1 MPPRLRLAILAAA
14 AAVLA
19 VIMGL
24 KVANESYFLGGII
37 FCGLLWLVAE
47 RLHGPLPDAWVL
59 AALLVGYIV
68 GNRGFAQLFLLPN
81 FPLLPAEAGLLVCT
95 PMLIFRMA
103 FKQAAALRRDG
114 LNLAILA
121 WMLLGAARLP
131 FDLHQYGFV
140 ALRDSAMVY
149 YACFFFIAQA
159 FCRHDASRSLLRR
172 AMQFAFLLLP
182 VVSVALSLAPEF
194 FLTMF
199 TWRGVP
205 LIYHKGDLVATYLAS
220 GFFLFWAMRETGAHR
235 AWLIPAA
242 VCLLMSPTVGS
253 PRAAMFSTA
262 MVTIIW
268 LLARRLRLLLFQ
280 VGVVTAGLATVLLVW
295 VFHENKDLRET
306 TAYSVYEHAI
316 SIVDFEGKGT
326 YLHAETGDPGNNGQG
341 GSVLPNIPG
350 EFSFKL
356 GGAGDLVVVDHPPGH
371 DAGFVGA
378 LPVIAQ
384 PAAMAALTLDGRI
397 TAHPTFCPGVIGM
410 ARAQDADSA
419 NSQFFLMRQARDNL
433 DEHYA
438 AFGRVIVGE
447 DVVRAIKVGEPPSDP
462 QDRMTRVQMLA
473 DIPEG
478 VRPSVK
484 VVDTK
489 SAYFADLVNN
499 IRVKAGDDF
508 SLCDVEI
515 AGQAK

>member
-1 MPPRLRLAILAAA
+1 MNRI
-14 AAVLA
+14 VLA
-19 VIMGL
+19 LGLALALSAPAASQPKPKLVKLPPPAWRSVDAENTMVIDTNQGRIY
-24 KVANESYFLGGII
+24 VE
-37 FCGLLWLVAE
+37 LVPE
-47 RLHGPLPDAWVL
+47 
-59 AALLVGYIV
+59 AAPHTAARVKQLV
-68 GNRGFAQLFLLPN
+68 
-81 FPLLPAEAGLLVCT
+81 
-95 PMLIFRMA
+95 RMH
-103 FKQAAALRRDG
+103 FYDG
-114 LNLAILA
+114 LT
-121 WMLLGAARLP
+121 
-131 FDLHQYGFV
+131 
-140 ALRDSAMVY
+140 
-149 YACFFFIAQA
+149 FFRVIDDFMAQ
-159 FCRHDASRSLLRR
+159 
-172 AMQFAFLLLP
+172 
-182 VVSVALSLAPEF
+182 
-194 FLTMF
+194 
-199 TWRGVP
+199 
-205 LIYHKGDLVATYLAS
+205 
-220 GFFLFWAMRETGAHR
+220 
-235 AWLIPAA
+235 
-242 VCLLMSPTVGS
+242 
-253 PRAAMFSTA
+253 
-262 MVTIIW
+262 
-268 LLARRLRLLLFQ
+268 
-280 VGVVTAGLATVLLVW
+280 
-295 VFHENKDLRET
+295 
-306 TAYSVYEHAI
+306 
-316 SIVDFEGKGT
+316 
-326 YLHAETGDPGNNGQG
+326 TGDPGNNGQG